1 MKQITPITYV
11 VALLI
16 AVLYSFIAY
25 GIDRSQFEWLLIS
38 YICIAVLTYWL
49 FQKNSE
55 NKSFLLGITLVFR
68 VVLLWGLPTLSQD
81 FYRFIWDGRML
92 AQGISPYLYLP
103 KDLITL
109 SSFKLS
115 QSQILFEGM
124 GGLSAQHFS
133 NYPPLNQLCFYIAGT
148 GSPTSIIGAVTIFR
162 ILIICADF
170 GIYHFG
176 TKLLRHFKK
185 DTNRIFYYLL
195 NPLVVLE
202 LTGNLHFE
210 GVMLF
215 FLVWGLY
222 LLSQT
227 RWVLSSVLIGCSIAI
242 KLLPLLLLPL
252 VYQRLGLRKTIW
264 FGAMAIGVNILFF
277 APFLTSDLIQ
287 KYSQTIGLWFTNFE
301 FNASIYYV
309 VRYLGYQVTGY
320 NIIQTVGKF
329 TPLVVLGMVLAF
341 TFLRKNKTDQQLI
354 TTMLLTLTM
363 YLFLSTTVHPWYL
376 ISLVVLS
383 VFTHYNF
390 AFLWSI
396 VVILSYYAY
405 SNFDFEEHL
414 GLVALEYGLVIV
426 YLVVEIVKKNK
437 LDFALK

>member
-1 MKQITPITYV
+1 M
-11 VALLI
+11 
-16 AVLYSFIAY
+16 
-25 GIDRSQFEWLLIS
+25 
-38 YICIAVLTYWL
+38 
-49 FQKNSE
+49 
-55 NKSFLLGITLVFR
+55 
-68 VVLLWGLPTLSQD
+68 
-81 FYRFIWDGRML
+81 
-92 AQGISPYLYLP
+92 
-103 KDLITL
+103 
-109 SSFKLS
+109 
-115 QSQILFEGM
+115 
-124 GGLSAQHFS
+124 
-133 NYPPLNQLCFYIAGT
+133 
-148 GSPTSIIGAVTIFR
+148 
-162 ILIICADF
+162 
-170 GIYHFG
+170 
-176 TKLLRHFKK
+176 
-185 DTNRIFYYLL
+185 
-195 NPLVVLE
+195 VVLE